1 MRTAKEKRSKK
12 KIVTPHDAQP
22 AVRRAAWPSRLW
34 KPRAFIVNPHDAQ
47 PAVRRAAWPSRLWKP
62 KAFIVNS
69 HDAQPAVRRAAWPS
83 RLWKPKAFIVKAAGI
98 FLCLLLIFYILLVN
112 VLVSAALVPSFME
125 KLEAFERITEESYAA
140 QVQTSDIKGN
150 RQLALNETKEWLK
163 TAEHQKL
170 SVETNDGY
178 RLIAEEFPAEETDS
192 EKGVGGKNHKWV
204 LLLHGYTGWKE
215 EMYPFAYWYHKQGY
229 HALVPD
235 LRCQGESQGDFIG
248 MGWTDHFDCMLWI
261 DYILSQDEEAQIV
274 IHGQSMGAATALMMT
289 GEELPGQIQAVV
301 SDCSYTDAYS
311 MFGEKI
317 KDWFGLPAFPLVDSA
332 CLMLRL
338 RGGYNLKDASALE
351 AVQKSGTPT
360 LFIHGDSDA
369 MISVQMSRE
378 LYEAAACEKELLIVE
393 GAGHGQTQEKDPD
406 TYYNTIRNF
415 LNKTL
420 ENADRL

>member
-1 MRTAKEKRSKK
+1 MKIAKEKRNRKK
-12 KIVTPHDAQP
+12 
-22 AVRRAAWPSRLW
+22 
-34 KPRAFIVNPHDAQ
+34 
-47 PAVRRAAWPSRLWKP
+47 
-62 KAFIVNS
+62 
-69 HDAQPAVRRAAWPS
+69 
-83 RLWKPKAFIVKAAGI
+83 IVKAAGI
-98 FLCLLLIFYILLVN
+98 SLGLLLIFYILLVN
-112 VLVSAALVPSFME
+112 FLVSAALVPSFME

-150 RQLALNETKEWLK
+150 RQIALNETKEWLE
-163 TAEHQKL
+163 TAEHKKL
-170 SVETNDGY
+170 SVETEDGY
-178 RLIAEEFPAEETDS
+178 RLIAEEFPAGNSGAPEELSAEKPEIEEEASAGTPEEISAGVLEELSAEKRGIEEEASAGIPKELSVEKQGIEEAAGIS
-192 EKGVGGKNHKWV
+192 EELGSGESSFDTGKSAGERNHKWV

-235 LRCQGESQGDFIG
+235 LRCQGESEGDFIG

-274 IHGQSMGAATALMMT
+274 IHGQSMGAAAALMMT
-289 GEELPGQIQAVV
+289 GEELPKQIQAVI
-301 SDCSYTDAYS
+301 SDCAYTDAYS

-351 AVQKSGTPT
+351 AVRKSKTPT

-393 GAGHGQTQEKDPD
+393 GAGHGQAQEKDPD
-406 TYYNTIRNF
+406 TYYETIEEF
-415 LNKTL
+415 LEL
-420 ENADRL
+420 HVGADTN